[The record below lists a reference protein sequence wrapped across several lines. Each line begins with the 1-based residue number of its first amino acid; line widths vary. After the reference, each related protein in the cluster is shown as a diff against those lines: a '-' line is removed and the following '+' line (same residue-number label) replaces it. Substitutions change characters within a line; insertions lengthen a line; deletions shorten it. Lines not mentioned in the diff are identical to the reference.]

1 MNKKIIEK
9 KIVLKEKIQLILVL
23 SVIGLIF
30 LAGCVIPN
38 PPENVSAKEIPKFAS
53 CTEIKNVFEN
63 SQNNYYGRMYD
74 SLAVGAPMKA
84 TAEASSDS
92 GSTPKYS
99 ETNIQVEGV
108 DEADI
113 VKTDGKY
120 IYVISNKNLVIA
132 EAYPA
137 KEAKILS
144 ETDLGITPQEIFIQ
158 GNNILVFGQTYKEIR
173 EPKSLNNGTTQKEM
187 IYPDY
192 RNTSVAVI
200 KILDATDKSSPE
212 VKRTVEFEGSYL
224 NSRKIEEQVYFVIN
238 SYPDYYG
245 IENDE
250 DIIPLYADSKKD
262 GEFEEIAKCK
272 NIGYLPPV
280 NPQSFITIASISMNE
295 FDSEIQK
302 ETVVG
307 SAENLYASQENLYLA
322 QTEYNYNYFPVV
334 TEVVDAVKGMVTDT
348 REFTSIHKF
357 SLNKGKIDYLGV
369 MKAPGTILNQFSM
382 DEFDS
387 HFRIATTTGHVSR
400 SGGGSSNNIYVF
412 GNDLKL
418 KGQLEDLA
426 PGEKIYSAR
435 FMGKKGYLVTFK
447 KVDPLFVIDLSNPEK
462 PEVLGK
468 LKIPGYSDYLHPI
481 DETHLIGIGKDTI
494 EAEEGEFAWY
504 QGVKIAVFDVT
515 DIEHPKEMYKE
526 IIGDRGTDS
535 FALQDHKAFL
545 YDKEKNLLV
554 IPIQLAEISEEQKQ
568 AYENSEQQKWGP
580 LYGEFTFQGA
590 YVYNLSLENGFELQ
604 GRITHLDAENDSLK
618 KSGYYYN
625 GGGTEIKR
633 SLFIG
638 EVLYTISNNKIL
650 VNSLSDL
657 SLIKELVMA
666 ETADKDYYYY

>member
-1 MNKKIIEK
+1 
-9 KIVLKEKIQLILVL
+9 
-23 SVIGLIF
+23 
-30 LAGCVIPN
+30 
-38 PPENVSAKEIPKFAS
+38 
-53 CTEIKNVFEN
+53 
-63 SQNNYYGRMYD
+63 
-74 SLAVGAPMKA
+74 
-84 TAEASSDS
+84 
-92 GSTPKYS
+92 
-99 ETNIQVEGV
+99 
-108 DEADI
+108 
-113 VKTDGKY
+113 
-120 IYVISNKNLVIA
+120 
-132 EAYPA
+132 
-137 KEAKILS
+137 
-144 ETDLGITPQEIFIQ
+144 
-158 GNNILVFGQTYKEIR
+158 VFGQTYKEIR

-462 PEVLGK
+462 PEILGK

-625 GGGTEIKR
+625 GGGTEVKR
-633 SLFIG
+633 SLFI
-638 EVLYTISNNKIL
+638 
-650 VNSLSDL
+650 
-657 SLIKELVMA
+657 
-666 ETADKDYYYY
+666 

>member
-666 ETADKDYYYY
+666 ETAENGHEYY

>member
-38 PPENVSAKEIPKFAS
+38 PPENVSAKEIQKFAS
-53 CTEIKNVFEN
+53 CNEIKNVFEN

-462 PEVLGK
+462 PEILGK

-666 ETADKDYYYY
+666 ETAENGHEYY

>member
-657 SLIKELVMA
+657 SLIKE
-666 ETADKDYYYY
+666 